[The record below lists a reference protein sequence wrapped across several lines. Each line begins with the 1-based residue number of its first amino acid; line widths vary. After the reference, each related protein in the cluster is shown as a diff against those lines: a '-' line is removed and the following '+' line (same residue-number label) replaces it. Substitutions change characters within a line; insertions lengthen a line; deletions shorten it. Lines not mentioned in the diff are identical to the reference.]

1 MLYTPRG
8 FPPSY
13 LASCLSLTITHYHSL
28 SLTIFSFTSERNWE
42 RRRGK
47 GREGREEEMHTGSRR
62 YNRSSRSS
70 RVVIGISTALA
81 RIGRHSQ
88 WRQRS
93 FEVSAPPLLFFSS
106 SFENISLWKCFG
118 NFQKTDCCPFKEGE
132 RERKDFLLPN
142 WCENHYLFCLPRVS
156 FGHESTQKR
165 PFFLLLRKWYSFT
178 TWYKLKLSWT
188 KQFPMGVGW
197 VVGFG
202 LVTPLSF
209 SEQQEQ
215 RCIKVWALEGRGSDW
230 RWILSWWV
238 NLGQAWFFCVELIVQ
253 LEGLTD
259 WLEKPLGFV
268 SWVLVLFP
276 LQSCNCRRGI
286 KRSCYLPGCEGSLHF
301 APFWYKPR

>member
-1 MLYTPRG
+1 MAPKELRG
-8 FPPSY
+8 LSTSSSLLLSKTFPYGNVLEISKK
-13 LASCLSLTITHYHSL
+13 LTAAP
-28 SLTIFSFTSERNWE
+28 
-42 RRRGK
+42 
-47 GREGREEEMHTGSRR
+47 SRR
-62 YNRSSRSS
+62 
-70 RVVIGISTALA
+70 
-81 RIGRHSQ
+81 
-88 WRQRS
+88 
-93 FEVSAPPLLFFSS
+93 
-106 SFENISLWKCFG
+106 
-118 NFQKTDCCPFKEGE
+118 E

-215 RCIKVWALEGRGSDW
+215 RCIKVWALERRGSDW
-230 RWILSWWV
+230 RWILGWWV
-238 NLGQAWFFCVELIVQ
+238 NLGQVWLFCVELIVQ

-286 KRSCYLPGCEGSLHF
+286 KRSCYLPGCEGSFHF